1 MDLNFYQELLLTAFF
16 SVLFA
21 FLFGKIT
28 GDGFGDGE
36 RPDDALASADLSD
49 SREKLPIPEVEEL
62 EEAVDGFK
70 TGKELLGSEREIAC
84 MMVDSAE
91 RSDEVRGSGKEMR
104 ADTDEVG
111 EEEEEEINA
120 TKMADA
126 MVIERDG
133 AEDIKEEE
141 EKGEVIEAK
150 LCSSELKML
159 CGGASEIGSR
169 RGEEVSIEIRGGSL
183 LHGEDEWE
191 RIDKTELE
199 KLFSMAVEYTVSSS
213 GAEALA
219 RLNRDV
225 QMNLYGFYKVAT
237 EGPCH
242 ESQPLPLNVSGRAR
256 WHAWQK
262 LGSMTP
268 ETAMAEYIN
277 LLSKSIPGCIV
288 ESSGEDA
295 KFDRADDPPG
305 KERSNTVHHD
315 LYSFLQNQLSPGIER
330 KLEGHH
336 DLAFLEVESATGGSK
351 FLEQESD
358 QAILPLDLL
367 DGFALAKGWQAHT
380 FSTCCFQPEGHSSVY
395 TSNQTLATG
404 ISNHIMPPAL
414 KIVIIIW

>member
-1 MDLNFYQELLLTAFF
+1 MDLDFYQELLLTAFF

-49 SREKLPIPEVEEL
+49 SREKLPVPEVEEL
-62 EEAVDGFK
+62 EEAVNGFK
-70 TGKELLGSEREIAC
+70 IGKEVLGSEREITC
-84 MMVDSAE
+84 MMGDSAE

-104 ADTDEVG
+104 ADTVEVG
-111 EEEEEEINA
+111 EEEEEINA
-120 TKMADA
+120 KKMAEA
-126 MVIERDG
+126 MVIERDD

-141 EKGEVIEAK
+141 EKGELIEAK
-150 LCSSELKML
+150 LCSSELKMF
-159 CGGASEIGSR
+159 CGGVSEIGSR
-169 RGEEVSIEIRGGSL
+169 RGKEVSIEFRGGSL

-191 RIDKTELE
+191 RIDKSELE
-199 KLFSMAVEYTVSSS
+199 KLFSMAAEYTVSSS
-213 GAEALA
+213 GVEALA
-219 RLNRDV
+219 RLSRDV

-268 ETAMAEYIN
+268 ETAMEQYIN

-295 KFDRADDPPG
+295 KFYRADDPTG
-305 KERSNTVHHD
+305 KEILNTVHHD

-330 KLEGHH
+330 KFEGHH
-336 DLAFLEVESATGGSK
+336 DLASLEAESATGGSK
-351 FLEQESD
+351 FLEQ
-358 QAILPLDLL
+358 
-367 DGFALAKGWQAHT
+367 G
-380 FSTCCFQPEGHSSVY
+380 
-395 TSNQTLATG
+395 
-404 ISNHIMPPAL
+404 
-414 KIVIIIW
+414 